1 MRKFLGEILLEM
13 ESVTDIQIKAALSK
27 QNAGDKRMIGH
38 LLVEAQAC
46 SAEDVAR
53 ALAEQFDMR
62 FYDLES
68 MEVPRKII
76 EMIPH
81 ELAREKLVFP
91 VGLNGRTLAVAMA
104 NPLDLEV
111 VDTLR

>member
-13 ESVTDIQIKAALSK
+13 EAVTDLQVKAALNK
-27 QNAGDKRMIGH
+27 QNAGDKRMIGQ

-46 SAEDVAR
+46 SPEDVAR

-68 MEVPRKII
+68 MEVPRKIVDLV
-76 EMIPH
+76 PQ
-81 ELAREKLVFP
+81 ELGGGFEVMKKIKRVLDQY
-91 VGLNGRTLAVAMA
+91 NIM
-104 NPLDLEV
+104 NPGKQSLDEAYE
-111 VDTLR
+111 